1 MNEKK
6 NLRKSISY
14 KWLKLSFT
22 QGGEPPHV
30 FWITSKKNIPL
41 AVTRNRLKRWGR
53 LFFKERV
60 FKEFKNIEK
69 DKQKKVEKESK
80 KRDIF
85 RGDWMVFFLKEK
97 DSFYKNLKR
106 KDFDYVFKKAF
117 GELFLNTSFNQ
128 DTKRKIKYQKI
139 SNKT

>member
-6 NLRKSISY
+6 NLRRSISY
-14 KWLKLSFT
+14 KWLKLSFN
-22 QGGEPPHV
+22 QEGKSQNV

-69 DKQKKVEKESK
+69 DKRKKVEKEIK
-80 KRDIF
+80 NRDIF
-85 RGDWMVFFLKEK
+85 RGDWIVSFLKEK
-97 DSFYKNLKR
+97 KNFYKNLKR
-106 KDFDYVFKKAF
+106 KDFDYVFRKAF
-117 GELFLNTSFNQ
+117 EGLFLKISANQ
-128 DTKRKIKYQKI
+128 DTKRKIK
-139 SNKT
+139 N